1 MTPHTNSGAVLQL
14 YIWRQIRLDSE
25 VSVGIV

>member
-1 MTPHTNSGAVLQL
+1 MTHTNSEAVLQL
-14 YIWRQIRLDSE
+14 YILRQIRLDSE